1 MSNKHKYLFLF
12 SFFVL
17 LGGVSWFFFAPPDQI
32 MATAETAT
40 EKKSNVSATPPAAPS
55 PQSIFPGEP
64 APDGITQPL
73 NIPAPKKTPTEEI
86 TVGLEFQ
93 AASDLKAFYQKYRQ
107 HASPAIKYW
116 VAGALES
123 CLRFAK
129 NPAGKAYESS
139 DDFLQSSVEGK
150 QLADRTDTF
159 NRLRNRCNGL
169 EARAVKD
176 TLSEINNLK
185 ADAVLGGD
193 AKALAARGVLID
205 NKYSDVDIAHS
216 VSGILTAQDPYAIAE
231 LANILQRP
239 GLDYILMGTNNHPVS
254 FELVESAATLAA
266 CELGADCSRGSMT
279 WQALCIDTGR
289 CDSAGVAQH
298 VLNYLDSDADRI
310 EAQRVRDLIVKAAK
324 TGDVS
329 LLGLP
334 K

>member
-1 MSNKHKYLFLF
+1 MNNKYKYLIIF
-12 SFFVL
+12 SFLLL
-17 LGGVSWFFFAPPDQI
+17 LGGIYFFFSAPRDQTI
-32 MATAETAT
+32 ST
-40 EKKSNVSATPPAAPS
+40 EVAAPEKNTSVTVPAAPS
-55 PQSIFPGEP
+55 AQTIFPGEP
-64 APDGITQPL
+64 APDGITRQAD
-73 NIPAPKKTPTEEI
+73 IPEPKKTPAEEI
-86 TVGLEFQ
+86 SVGLEFQ
-93 AASDLKAFYQKYRQ
+93 FASDLKAFYQKYRQ
-107 HASPAIKYW
+107 HASPGIKYW
-116 VAGALES
+116 VASALDS

-129 NPAGKAYESS
+129 NPDGKPYESS

-150 QLADRTDTF
+150 QLAERTDTF
-159 NRLRNRCNGL
+159 NRMRSRCNGL
-169 EARAVKD
+169 EARPVKE
-176 TLSEINNLK
+176 TLSEINALK

-216 VSGILTAQDPYAIAE
+216 VSGILQAQDPYAIAE

-239 GLDYILMGTNNHPVS
+239 GLDYILMGSNNHPVS
-254 FELVESAATLAA
+254 FELVESAATLAS

-279 WQALCIDTGR
+279 WQTLCIDTGR
-289 CDSAGVAQH
+289 CDSGNVSKY
-298 VLNYLDSDADRI
+298 VLDYLDSDADRL

>member
-1 MSNKHKYLFLF
+1 MKNIYKYLIILSFL
-12 SFFVL
+12 L
-17 LGGVSWFFFAPPDQI
+17 LFGVAYWFLSSPRDQAISTEIIAPD
-32 MATAETAT
+32 
-40 EKKSNVSATPPAAPS
+40 KNVSVTIPTAPN
-55 PQSIFPGEP
+55 PQTILPGEP
-64 APDGITQPL
+64 APAGNTRQA
-73 NIPAPKKTPTEEI
+73 NIPEPKKTPAEEI

-107 HASPAIKYW
+107 HASPGIKYW

-123 CLRFAK
+123 CLRFAN
-129 NPAGKAYESS
+129 NPDGKPYESS

-159 NRLRNRCNGL
+159 NRLRIRCNGL
-169 EARAVKD
+169 EARAVKE
-176 TLSEINNLK
+176 TLSEINALK
-185 ADAVLGGD
+185 DDAILGGD

-205 NKYSDVDIAHS
+205 NKYSDIDIAHS
-216 VSGILTAQDPYAIAE
+216 VSGILKAQDPYAITE

-239 GLDYILMGTNNHPVS
+239 GLDYIVMGANNHPVS
-254 FELVESAATLAA
+254 YELVESAATLAS

-279 WQALCIDTGR
+279 WQSLCIDTGR
-289 CDSAGVAQH
+289 CDSTSVSRH
-298 VLNYLDSDADRI
+298 VLDFLDSDADRL

>member
-1 MSNKHKYLFLF
+1 MKYKYLIIFIFILVFSASYYFLF
-12 SFFVL
+12 AS
-17 LGGVSWFFFAPPDQI
+17 SDQI
-32 MATAETAT
+32 ISADVSAP
-40 EKKSNVSATPPAAPS
+40 EKKPSISIPPAPTA
-55 PQSIFPGEP
+55 QTIFPGEP
-64 APDGITQPL
+64 APDGITRQA
-73 NIPAPKKTPTEEI
+73 NIPAPKKTPAEEI

-93 AASDLKAFYQKYRQ
+93 SASDLKAFYQKYRQ
-107 HASPAIKYW
+107 HAAPGIKYW

-129 NPAGKAYESS
+129 NPDGKTYEST

-150 QLADRTDTF
+150 QLAERTDTF
-159 NRLRNRCNGL
+159 NRLRSRCNGL
-169 EARAVKD
+169 EARPVKE
-176 TLSEINNLK
+176 TLSEINALK
-185 ADAVLGGD
+185 ADAELGGD

-205 NKYSDVDIAHS
+205 NKYSDSDIAQS
-216 VSGILTAQDPYAIAE
+216 VSGILKAQDPYAIAE

-239 GLDYILMGTNNHPVS
+239 GLDYIVMGANNHPVS

-266 CELGADCSRGSMT
+266 CELGADCSRGSMS

-289 CDSAGVAQH
+289 CDSTSVSRH
-298 VLNYLDSDADRI
+298 VLDYLDSDADRL